1 MHKQKCVPMVILKPV
16 DNEKNHYIKCAVWCR
31 KECEFRVAG
40 KVDAD
45 KADVIVNEISAI
57 KEKPEEEY

>member
-1 MHKQKCVPMVILKPV
+1 MKT
-16 DNEKNHYIKCAVWCR
+16 NHYIKCAVWCR

-45 KADVIVNEISAI
+45 KADVTVKGISAI
-57 KEKPEEEY
+57 KRNLEKSTETIRKVPHR

>member
-1 MHKQKCVPMVILKPV
+1 MKT
-16 DNEKNHYIKCAVWCR
+16 NHYIKCAVWCR

-45 KADVIVNEISAI
+45 KADVTVKEISAI
-57 KEKPEEEY
+57 KRNLEKSTETIRKVPHR